1 MYSLLNINLSINK
14 SKILYINFF
23 LYDLN
28 IQKKI
33 KINYFSLNNLNL
45 TNENYILK

>member
-1 MYSLLNINLSINK
+1 MF
-14 SKILYINFF
+14 KIIIKEKFYINFF

-28 IQKKI
+28 IQKELK
-33 KINYFSLNNLNL
+33 FSLNNLNL